1 MARHRRV
8 AVPRSVFAERIL
20 KYLDLYGVMAGTRR
34 LISSIEL
41 CRKIVAP
48 LTMLLKDI
56 LDSELQFL
64 LFERFDQEIG
74 HSHFH
79 GFDNGFGLCGSRKND
94 DGNGW
99 IDFL

>member
-48 LTMLLKDI
+48 CHEHMEFLSTAFETDQRDI
-56 LDSELQFL
+56 VSLELQFAAAQGPQPGE
-64 LFERFDQEIG
+64 FPKFRPAAQFPY
-74 HSHFH
+74 
-79 GFDNGFGLCGSRKND
+79 C
-94 DGNGW
+94 
-99 IDFL
+99 